1 MKTKDNITYDTLVS
15 HEIQDT
21 SIFLQKEQ
29 PFLFYSSETFRT
41 VIHPE
46 TGDTF
51 YIDGVYKPVPLDK
64 PMTMESDFILP
75 CDLPKIGDT
84 SRAETFIEVPVK
96 KDYSVK
102 DVKADPSVYVFA
114 GLLVFAVLIIP
125 ATHIVMQD
133 VINQFTSKLFRIW
146 KYGEYC

>member
-15 HEIQDT
+15 HEITDTVIIQDV
-21 SIFLQKEQ
+21 K
-29 PFLFYSSETFRT
+29 PFLSYGGETFRA
-41 VIHPE
+41 VLHPE

-51 YIDGVYKPVPLDK
+51 FVDGVYKPVPLDK

-75 CDLPKIGDT
+75 CNLPKIGDN
-84 SRAETFIEVPVK
+84 SKAETFIEIPAK

-102 DVKADPSVYVFA
+102 EVNADASVYVFA

-133 VINQFTSKLFRIW
+133 VINQFTSKLVRIW